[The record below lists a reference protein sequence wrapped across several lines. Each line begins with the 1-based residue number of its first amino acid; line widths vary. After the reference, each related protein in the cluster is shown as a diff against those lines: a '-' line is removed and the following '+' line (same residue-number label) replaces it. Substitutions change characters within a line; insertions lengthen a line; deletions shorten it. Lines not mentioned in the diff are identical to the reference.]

1 MGRHRIL
8 TEDQIT
14 EAVTLH
20 ARGLSFD
27 RIATRMQCSPR
38 TIADHVH
45 QRTRPKS
52 KAGTGTITPA
62 PYHRGSVWPMRAK
75 V

>member
-8 TEDQIT
+8 TDDQII
-14 EAVTLH
+14 EAVKLH
-20 ARGLSFD
+20 AAGMSFD
-27 RIATRMQCSPR
+27 RIATRMQCSPS
-38 TIADHVH
+38 TIAEYVH
-45 QRTRPKS
+45 ERTRPKS
-52 KAGTGTITPA
+52 KSGTGIITPA

>member
-8 TEDQIT
+8 TEDQIA
-14 EAVTLH
+14 EAVSLR

-27 RIATRMQCSPR
+27 RIATRMQCSPS
-38 TIADHVH
+38 TIAEYVH
-45 QRTRPKS
+45 ERTRPKS
-52 KAGTGTITPA
+52 TKGTGIITPA
-62 PYHRGSVWPMRAK
+62 PYHRGSVWPMRSK